1 MEGEIQVMGVQKP
14 EQRERSERDGKDEG
28 ELKGEGL
35 GFRHFR
41 DPRALRVILRME
53 PALRNQALIK
63 RGRDTGLPPLQEVR
77 IQ

>member
-28 ELKGEGL
+28 ELRGEGL

-41 DPRALRVILRME
+41 DPRALRVSI
-53 PALRNQALIK
+53 
-63 RGRDTGLPPLQEVR
+63 
-77 IQ
+77 